1 MTQMLDKAKELAG
14 RMLPNGNGKNGHQPI
29 ERRLPA
35 GIMVQGT
42 APAERITVC
51 PRCGS
56 TDIDDVWYRGK
67 NREEFHEAAGGVPTS
82 ILKHEN
88 ERMAPI
94 LVGQIC
100 RGYIAINATEEERC
114 GIRLWSAPVVQ
125 PIRGRRPI
133 A

>member
-1 MTQMLDKAKELAG
+1 MVQLVERAKEAG
-14 RMLPNGNGKNGHQPI
+14 RKLLNGKNGHSLELI

-35 GIMVQGT
+35 GVMVQGT
-42 APAERITVC
+42 APAEKVTVC

-56 TDIDDVWYRGK
+56 NDIDDIWYRGK
-67 NREEFHEAAGGVPTS
+67 DGEEFHKDAQGVSTG
-82 ILKHEN
+82 ILKHED

-100 RGYIAINATEEERC
+100 RGFIAISATEEERC